1 MFEQITDEEER
12 GQVGIGTLIVF
23 IAMVLVA
30 AIAAGVLINTAGLL
44 QSQAEATGQ
53 ESTNQVSNVVSID
66 SSTGVVSTLVDES
79 NTQTEDFTFSGTDP
93 VTDGDTID
101 VTVTTIDG
109 DTTTYSETIGAD
121 GSEYGD
127 LETAMTGVT
136 LTNASTVEVDLT
148 TDQLSGETT
157 DTIEVDHSN
166 GADTGVEIALSDYE
180 GDLQLSSDQEAEIA
194 SNEYGVKEVQLM
206 VSLGPGADAVDLSS
220 TTYEY
225 VGKDTTRGTLDDFD
239 ITSTDDDVSDSDA
252 AILESGDTSEIIMD
266 VDNGHFESDETI
278 EAGDDATFT
287 ITTADGAQTN
297 EILMAPSTLT
307 ESESVSL

>member
-1 MFEQITDEEER
+1 M
-12 GQVGIGTLIVF
+12 
-23 IAMVLVA
+23 
-30 AIAAGVLINTAGLL
+30 
-44 QSQAEATGQ
+44 
-53 ESTNQVSNVVSID
+53 
-66 SSTGVVSTLVDES
+66 
-79 NTQTEDFTFSGTDP
+79 
-93 VTDGDTID
+93 
-101 VTVTTIDG
+101 
-109 DTTTYSETIGAD
+109 
-121 GSEYGD
+121 
-127 LETAMTGVT
+127 
-136 LTNASTVEVDLT
+136 
-148 TDQLSGETT
+148 
-157 DTIEVDHSN
+157 DHSN